1 MCDVPLVPSSRVI
14 YSAALAWRSAVVVSV
29 VGCRPRLGPMMLSGK
44 KSDVCDD
51 AAMCLTS
58 VETPRKFLHYF
69 VVTSLLLCMHLVHL
83 TVSPFSLWN
92 ILPVRLDVFPIFFLQ
107 KVFINMR
114 LGIVPQP

>member
-1 MCDVPLVPSSRVI
+1 M
-14 YSAALAWRSAVVVSV
+14 VVSV

-107 KVFINMR
+107 TVFINMR